1 MQLAAY
7 FYVGK
12 ISRKYSYKGELN
24 ISVDSDYP
32 EIIEETESVYIT
44 IGDNLVPF
52 FMQRKSWQ
60 KKLQLRVKFEDVD
73 SEPDANQ
80 LLNKKV
86 YLPNSMLPESD
97 GLDFYNN
104 EIIGFKVEDKQY
116 GLVGVVKDVNEKTPQ
131 TLLEVQDESGIVF
144 IPVNDVFIIE
154 IDRKNQTIFVE
165 TPEGLL
171 DLRY

>member
-12 ISRKYSYKGELN
+12 ITRKYSYNGELIIN
-24 ISVDSDYP
+24 VDSDYP
-32 EIIEETESVYIT
+32 EIIIKTESVYIT

-52 FMQRKSWQ
+52 FMERKSWQ
-60 KKLQLRVKFEDVD
+60 KNLQLRVKFEDVD
-73 SEPDANQ
+73 SESDAGQ

-86 YLPNSMLPESD
+86 YLPNDLLPKRE
-97 GLDFYNN
+97 GLDFYQN
-104 EIIGFKVEDKQY
+104 EIIDFKVEDTQY
-116 GLVGVVKDVNEKTPQ
+116 GYVGIVVGVNDKTPQ
-131 TLLEVQDESGIVF
+131 TLLEVKDERGLVF
-144 IPVNDVFIIE
+144 IPVNEVFIKQ
-154 IDRKNQTIFVE
+154 IDRNNQLIVVE

>member
-12 ISRKYSYKGELN
+12 ITRKYSYNGELIIN
-24 ISVDSDYP
+24 VDSDYP
-32 EIIEETESVYIT
+32 EIIIKTESVYIT

-52 FMQRKSWQ
+52 FMERKSWQ
-60 KKLQLRVKFEDVD
+60 KNLQLRVKFEDVD
-73 SEPDANQ
+73 SESDADQ

-86 YLPNSMLPESD
+86 YLPNDLLPKRE
-97 GLDFYNN
+97 GLDFYQN
-104 EIIGFKVEDKQY
+104 EIIDFKVEDTQY
-116 GLVGVVKDVNEKTPQ
+116 GYVGIVVGVNDKTPQ
-131 TLLEVQDESGIVF
+131 TLLEVKDERGLVF
-144 IPVNDVFIIE
+144 IPVNEVFIKQ
-154 IDRKNQTIFVE
+154 IDRNNQLIVVE

>member
-12 ISRKYSYKGELN
+12 ISRKYSYKGELI

-104 EIIGFKVEDKQY
+104 EIIGFKVKDKQF

-131 TLLEVQDESGIVF
+131 TLLEVQDDSGIVF
-144 IPVNDVFIIE
+144 IPVNEVFIKE

>member
-12 ISRKYSYKGELN
+12 ITRKYSYQGELIIN
-24 ISVDSDYP
+24 VDSDYP
-32 EIIEETESVYIT
+32 EIIIKSESVYIT

-52 FMQRKSWQ
+52 FMDRKSWQ
-60 KKLQLRVKFEDVD
+60 KALQLRVKFEDVD
-73 SEPDANQ
+73 TETDADQ
-80 LLNKKV
+80 LINKKV
-86 YLPNSMLPESD
+86 YLPNDLLPKRK

-104 EIIGFKVEDKQY
+104 EILDFIVEDTQY
-116 GLVGVVKDVNEKTPQ
+116 GPVGVVIAVNDKTPQ
-131 TLLEVQDESGIVF
+131 TLLEVKDDSGIVF
-144 IPVNDVFIIE
+144 IPVNEVFIKK
-154 IDRKNQTIFVE
+154 IDRKNQLIIVE